1 MALSLK
7 GGERYRR
14 WDACMLG
21 EFAKVASGE
30 NFREHKEQRFRH
42 RMYRKGKY
50 LLERYKFLGC
60 VGCGRCGT
68 ACLAE
73 IALPA
78 DTFNLLKEAK

>member
-1 MALSLK
+1 
-7 GGERYRR
+7 
-14 WDACMLG
+14 MLP

-50 LLERYKFLGC
+50 LVERYKNPGC
-60 VGCGRCGT
+60 VGCGRCAT

-73 IALPA
+73 KASPA
-78 DTFNLLKEAK
+78 ETYNLLKEAR